1 MIVDVMTPPSSSSPL
16 SKTDWANLPL
26 GEDRSYLCGG
36 RNKFGLTPFEEA
48 LAERGDEGFF
58 YPQGTPTSSD
68 ERRMELE

>member
-1 MIVDVMTPPSSSSPL
+1 MIVDVMTPPSSPSPV

-48 LAERGDEGFF
+48 LAERGDDG
-58 YPQGTPTSSD
+58 YPQGTPTPAD